1 MMAGG
6 DGGFSDFRIV
16 PDRLHQ
22 GMLNALVLMRLI
34 TQSAFTKDPAVTYK
48 GASVISTNSADWHYN
63 CNSQGGIMGVV
74 YMGATSDVATGVLG
88 VGGGPYA
95 LLLPRSSDF
104 SDLFAILKLR
114 YPRSMDRMSL
124 LALMQ
129 ALWDRM
135 DPAGWAGYIGAPLPG
150 NPAHRVIHQYGIGD
164 HQVTW
169 LGAHAIAAT
178 TGASMFAS
186 NVRVGNESL
195 SYFNAVDDATVVTTG
210 SMMVGV
216 DFGFPT
222 PPFTNTPPTEG
233 DDAHECPRRTPALQA
248 QMARFFATGEIAN
261 LCGGACRQ
269 DGCPRG

>member
-1 MMAGG
+1 M
-6 DGGFSDFRIV
+6 
-16 PDRLHQ
+16 
-22 GMLNALVLMRLI
+22 
-34 TQSAFTKDPAVTYK
+34 
-48 GASVISTNSADWHYN
+48 GA
-63 CNSQGGIMGVV
+63 V
-74 YMGATSDVATGVLG
+74 YMGASSDVATGVLG

-114 YPRSMDRMSL
+114 YPRSMDRMSI

-135 DPAGWAGYIGAPLPG
+135 DPAGWAGYIAAPLPG
-150 NPAHRVIHQYGIGD
+150 NAVHRVIHQYGIND

-178 TGASMFAS
+178 TGAAMFAS
-186 NVRVGNESL
+186 NVHVGNESL
-195 SYFNAVDDATVVTTG
+195 AYFPSVADDAIITAG
-210 SMMVGV
+210 SAMMGV

-222 PPFTNTPPTEG
+222 PPFTNNPPSVG
-233 DDAHECPRRTPALQA
+233 GDAHECPRRTPALQA

-261 LCGGACRQ
+261 LCGGACVQ
-269 DGCPRG
+269 SGCPQG